1 MDTQKMVLE
10 EKEKQIS
17 ELSEK
22 MEDLLK
28 KFNEIFSENIQIK
41 HELKS
46 IKNELENYKNCEKK
60 PNGINQLFGLKNQ
73 KEEGKG
79 FYFLKFNK

>member
-10 EKEKQIS
+10 EKEKQNS

-28 KFNEIFSENIQIK
+28 KYNEIFSENIQIK
-41 HELKS
+41 HE
-46 IKNELENYKNCEKK
+46 IKLLHGELENYKNCEKEKK
-60 PNGINQLFGLKNQ
+60 PNGISLLYFKNHLEQQ
-73 KEEGKG
+73 KEEGFIQKI
-79 FYFLKFNK
+79 